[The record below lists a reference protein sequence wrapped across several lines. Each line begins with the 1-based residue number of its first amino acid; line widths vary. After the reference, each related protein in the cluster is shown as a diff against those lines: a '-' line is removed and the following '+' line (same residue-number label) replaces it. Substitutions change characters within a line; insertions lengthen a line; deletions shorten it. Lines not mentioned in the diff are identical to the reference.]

1 MRKKVFK
8 KAAVLFSVVLLFGLS
23 GCNKPVDT
31 DGESDGKRIEVKAV
45 VAGYGVD
52 WLTAAAAKFNEV
64 YRDEGYEVV
73 ITLTDA
79 EINAT
84 NEIKTPNRCTT
95 DIFFEYNNVNALI
108 NQSRAI
114 LKKDGVALL
123 EDLSDVWNSPAV
135 GADKKERGEK
145 IIDRIDNENLE
156 NAVKYTGKF
165 KGFDGMYGM
174 PWQGGSQGIY
184 VNPTTLTSRG

>member
-1 MRKKVFK
+1 M
-8 KAAVLFSVVLLFGLS
+8 SQ
-23 GCNKPVDT
+23 DT
-31 DGESDGKRIEVKAV
+31 
-45 VAGYGVD
+45 GVD

-123 EDLSDVWNSPAV
+123 D
-135 GADKKERGEK
+135 GFER
-145 IIDRIDNENLE
+145 RLE
-156 NAVKYTGKF
+156 QPCGR
-165 KGFDGMYGM
+165 
-174 PWQGGSQGIY
+174 
-184 VNPTTLTSRG
+184 RG

>member
-64 YRDEGYEVV
+64 YRDEGVRGRNY
-73 ITLTDA
+73 A
-79 EINAT
+79 
-84 NEIKTPNRCTT
+84 
-95 DIFFEYNNVNALI
+95 
-108 NQSRAI
+108 
-114 LKKDGVALL
+114 DG
-123 EDLSDVWNSPAV
+123 
-135 GADKKERGEK
+135 R
-145 IIDRIDNENLE
+145 
-156 NAVKYTGKF
+156 
-165 KGFDGMYGM
+165 
-174 PWQGGSQGIY
+174 
-184 VNPTTLTSRG
+184 